1 MFRYAICSIYPPRDN
16 RISRHNEYPGVYAV
30 GMDYYANSLPIWHAP
45 IVRIQIPNDYQTKG
59 SSPLTL
65 MGKATWLVAK
75 LDGG

>member
-1 MFRYAICSIYPPRDN
+1 MFRHAICSIYPARDN
-16 RISRHNEYPGVYAV
+16 RISCHDENPKDYAV

-45 IVRIQIPNDYQTKG
+45 IVRIQISNDYQTKG

-65 MGKATWLVAK
+65 VGKATWLVAK